1 MADMFSKEEKALPNV
16 PASFWKRVSDVLE
29 NFAEAFDYREA
40 DYLSERLARL
50 EKEVSLLRS
59 KPSSAP
65 SSDA

>member
-1 MADMFSKEEKALPNV
+1 MADMFSKEEKALPIA
-16 PASFWKRVSDVLE
+16 PASFWNRVSEVLE

-40 DYLSERLARL
+40 DYLAERLARL

-59 KPSSAP
+59 KPSSTP